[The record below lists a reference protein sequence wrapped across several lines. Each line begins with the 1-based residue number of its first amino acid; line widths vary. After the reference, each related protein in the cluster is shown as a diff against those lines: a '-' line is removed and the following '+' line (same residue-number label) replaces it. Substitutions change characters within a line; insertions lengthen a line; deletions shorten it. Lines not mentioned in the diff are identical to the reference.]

1 LVYNLNVQ
9 RRFAMKKLMLVMALF
24 VVSPVVKSQENT
36 YLVPERANMRINVAV
51 QIAKQLKERGYDKIA
66 VVYMNTSDLCALT
79 AASLVASLKTL
90 GAEAY
95 YLKGADPN
103 LPSKI
108 MNLGANWI
116 YLAYFGERPHEEVQR
131 ALNQDLQ
138 ILASGFERANLIVH
152 PSTLALGFLAGA
164 LVDDKIGEFLSKS
177 NIKGFTVQQG
187 KVEMVSVKVKDL
199 EITIEPEP
207 LPKKE
212 TPKTPTKKR
221 TK

>member
-1 LVYNLNVQ
+1 
-9 RRFAMKKLMLVMALF
+9 MKKLMLIMALF
-24 VVSPVVKSQENT
+24 VVSPVVKSQENPF
-36 YLVPERANMRINVAV
+36 LVPERANMRINVAV
-51 QIAKQLKERGYDKIA
+51 QIAKQLKEIGYDRIA

-90 GAEAY
+90 GVEAY
-95 YLKGADPN
+95 YLKGADPD

-108 MNLGANWI
+108 RNLGANWI
-116 YLAYFGERPHEEVQR
+116 YLAYFGERPYEEVQG
-131 ALNQDLQ
+131 ALNQDLR

-152 PSTLALGFLAGA
+152 PSTLGLGFLAGV
-164 LVDDKIGEFLSKS
+164 LVDDKIGEFLSRS

-212 TPKTPTKKR
+212 TPKTPKTPTRKR
-221 TK
+221 TR

>member
-1 LVYNLNVQ
+1 
-9 RRFAMKKLMLVMALF
+9 MKKLMLVMALF

-36 YLVPERANMRINVAV
+36 YLVPERANMRINVVV
-51 QIAKQLKERGYDKIA
+51 QIAKQLKERGYDRIA

-90 GAEAY
+90 GVEAY
-95 YLKGADPN
+95 YLKGADPD

-108 MNLGANWI
+108 WNLGANWI

-131 ALNQDLQ
+131 ALNQDLR

-152 PSTLALGFLAGA
+152 PSTLGLGFLAGA
-164 LVDDKIGEFLSKS
+164 LVDDEIEEFLSRS

-212 TPKTPTKKR
+212 TPKTPAKKR
-221 TK
+221 TR

>member
-1 LVYNLNVQ
+1 
-9 RRFAMKKLMLVMALF
+9 MKKLMLIMALF
-24 VVSPVVKSQENT
+24 VVAPVVKSQENT
-36 YLVPERANMRINVAV
+36 YLVPERANMRINVVV

-90 GAEAY
+90 GVEAY
-95 YLKGADPN
+95 YLKGADPD
-103 LPSKI
+103 LPLKI
-108 MNLGANWI
+108 KNLGANWT

-131 ALNQDLQ
+131 ALNQDLR
-138 ILASGFERANLIVH
+138 ILASGFEKANLIMH
-152 PSTLALGFLAGA
+152 PSTLGLGFLAGA
-164 LVDDKIGEFLSKS
+164 LVDDKVGEFLNKS

-212 TPKTPTKKR
+212 TPKTPAKKR
-221 TK
+221 TR

>member
-1 LVYNLNVQ
+1 
-9 RRFAMKKLMLVMALF
+9 MKKLMLIMALF
-24 VVSPVVKSQENT
+24 IVAPVVKSQENL

-90 GAEAY
+90 GIEAY
-95 YLKGADPN
+95 YLKGADPD

-116 YLAYFGERPHEEVQR
+116 YLAYFGERPHEEVQK
-131 ALNQDLQ
+131 ALNEDLQ
-138 ILASGFERANLIVH
+138 TLASGFEKANFIVH
-152 PSTLALGFLAGA
+152 PSTLGLGFLAGA

-187 KVEMVSVKVKDL
+187 KVDMVSVKVKDL
-199 EITIEPEP
+199 ELIVEPEP
-207 LPKKE
+207 QPKKE

-221 TK
+221 TR

>member
-1 LVYNLNVQ
+1 
-9 RRFAMKKLMLVMALF
+9 MKKLMLIMALF
-24 VVSPVVKSQENT
+24 IVAPVVKSQENPF
-36 YLVPERANMRINVAV
+36 LVPERANMRINVAV

-90 GAEAY
+90 GVEAY
-95 YLKGADPN
+95 YLKGADPD
-103 LPSKI
+103 LPLKI
-108 MNLGANWI
+108 KNLGANWI
-116 YLAYFGERPHEEVQR
+116 YLTYFGERPHEEVQK
-131 ALNQDLQ
+131 ALNEDLQ
-138 ILASGFERANLIVH
+138 TMASGFEKANLIVH
-152 PSTLALGFLAGA
+152 PSTLGLGFLAGA

-187 KVEMVSVKVKDL
+187 KAEMVSVKVKDL

-212 TPKTPTKKR
+212 TPKTPTRKR
-221 TK
+221 TR

>member
-1 LVYNLNVQ
+1 LVYNLSKEVCYEKTYVGYGT
-9 RRFAMKKLMLVMALF
+9 FYVA
-24 VVSPVVKSQENT
+24 PVVKSQENT

-95 YLKGADPN
+95 YLKGADPD

-108 MNLGANWI
+108 RNLGANWI

-131 ALNQDLQ
+131 ALNQDLR
-138 ILASGFERANLIVH
+138 ILASGFEKANLIVH
-152 PSTLALGFLAGA
+152 PSTLGLGFLAGA
-164 LVDDKIGEFLSKS
+164 LVDDKIGEFLSMS

-187 KVEMVSVKVKDL
+187 KVEMVSVKVKGL

-207 LPKKE
+207 QPKKE
-212 TPKTPTKKR
+212 TPKTPTRKR
-221 TK
+221 TR

>member
-1 LVYNLNVQ
+1 
-9 RRFAMKKLMLVMALF
+9 MKKLMVIMALF
-24 VVSPVVKSQENT
+24 VVAPVVKSQENT
-36 YLVPERANMRINVAV
+36 YLVPERANMRINVVV
-51 QIAKQLKERGYDKIA
+51 QIARQLKERGYDKIA

-90 GAEAY
+90 GVEAY
-95 YLKGADPN
+95 YLKGADPD
-103 LPSKI
+103 LPLKI
-108 MNLGANWI
+108 KNLGANWT

-131 ALNQDLQ
+131 ALNQDLR
-138 ILASGFERANLIVH
+138 ILASGFEKANLIMH
-152 PSTLALGFLAGA
+152 PSTLGLGFLAGA
-164 LVDDKIGEFLSKS
+164 LVDDKVGEFLNKS

-221 TK
+221 TM

>member
-1 LVYNLNVQ
+1 
-9 RRFAMKKLMLVMALF
+9 MKKLMLIMALF
-24 VVSPVVKSQENT
+24 IVAPVVKSQENT

-90 GAEAY
+90 GVEAY
-95 YLKGADPN
+95 YLD

-108 MNLGANWI
+108 RNLGASWI
-116 YLAYFGERPHEEVQR
+116 YLAYFGEKPHEEVQR
-131 ALNQDLQ
+131 ALNQDLR
-138 ILASGFERANLIVH
+138 ILASGFEKANLIVH
-152 PSTLALGFLAGA
+152 PSTLGLGFLAGA
-164 LVDDKIGEFLSKS
+164 LVDDRVGEFLSKS

-207 LPKKE
+207 QLKKE
-212 TPKTPTKKR
+212 TPETPTKKR
-221 TK
+221 TR

>member
-1 LVYNLNVQ
+1 V
-9 RRFAMKKLMLVMALF
+9 KKFMLIMALF

-90 GAEAY
+90 GVEAY
-95 YLKGADPN
+95 YLKGADPD
-103 LPSKI
+103 LPLKI

-116 YLAYFGERPHEEVQR
+116 YLAYFGERPHEEVQK
-131 ALNQDLQ
+131 ALNEDLQ
-138 ILASGFERANLIVH
+138 TLASGFEKANLIAH
-152 PSTLALGFLAGA
+152 PSTLGLGFLVGA

-187 KVEMVSVKVKDL
+187 KVEMVSVKAKDL
-199 EITIEPEP
+199 ELTIEPEP
-207 LPKKE
+207 QPKKE
-212 TPKTPTKKR
+212 TPKTPTNKR
-221 TK
+221 TR

>member
-1 LVYNLNVQ
+1 
-9 RRFAMKKLMLVMALF
+9 MKKLMLIMALF
-24 VVSPVVKSQENT
+24 IVAPVVNSQENPF
-36 YLVPERANMRINVAV
+36 LVPERANMRINVVV

-90 GAEAY
+90 GVDAY

-138 ILASGFERANLIVH
+138 TLASSFEKANLIMH

>member
-1 LVYNLNVQ
+1 
-9 RRFAMKKLMLVMALF
+9 MKKLMLVMALF

-36 YLVPERANMRINVAV
+36 YLVPERANMRINVVV
-51 QIAKQLKERGYDKIA
+51 QIAKQLKERGYDRIA

-90 GAEAY
+90 GVEAY
-95 YLKGADPN
+95 YLKGADPD

-108 MNLGANWI
+108 WNLGANWI

-131 ALNQDLQ
+131 ALNQDLR

-152 PSTLALGFLAGA
+152 PSTLGLGFLAGA
-164 LVDDKIGEFLSKS
+164 LVDDEIEEFLSRS

-199 EITIEPEP
+199 EITIEPEQQ
-207 LPKKE
+207 PKKE

-221 TK
+221 TR

>member
-1 LVYNLNVQ
+1 
-9 RRFAMKKLMLVMALF
+9 MKKLMLVMALF

-36 YLVPERANMRINVAV
+36 YLVPERASMRINVAV

-66 VVYMNTSDLCALT
+66 VVYINTSDLCALT

-95 YLKGADPN
+95 YLKGTDPD

-116 YLAYFGERPHEEVQR
+116 YLAYFGERPHEEVQK
-131 ALNQDLQ
+131 ALNQDLR
-138 ILASGFERANLIVH
+138 ILASGFEKANLIMH
-152 PSTLALGFLAGA
+152 PPILELGFLAGA

-177 NIKGFTVQQG
+177 NIKGFNVQQG

-212 TPKTPTKKR
+212 TPKTPTRKR
-221 TK
+221 TR

>member
-1 LVYNLNVQ
+1 V
-9 RRFAMKKLMLVMALF
+9 KKLMLIMALF
-24 VVSPVVKSQENT
+24 IVAPVVKSQENI

-51 QIAKQLKERGYDKIA
+51 QIAKQLKKRGYDKIA

-90 GAEAY
+90 GVEAY
-95 YLKGADPN
+95 YLKGADPD

-108 MNLGANWI
+108 WNLGANWI
-116 YLAYFGERPHEEVQR
+116 YLAYFGERPYEEVQR
-131 ALNQDLQ
+131 ALNQDLR
-138 ILASGFERANLIVH
+138 ILVSGFEKANLIVH
-152 PSTLALGFLAGA
+152 PSTLGLGFLAGA
-164 LVDDKIGEFLSKS
+164 LVDDEIGEFLSRS

-207 LPKKE
+207 Q
-212 TPKTPTKKR
+212 KTPTKKR
-221 TK
+221 TR

>member
-1 LVYNLNVQ
+1 
-9 RRFAMKKLMLVMALF
+9 MKKLMLIMALF
-24 VVSPVVKSQENT
+24 VVAPVVKSQENT

-90 GAEAY
+90 GVEAY
-95 YLKGADPN
+95 YLKGADPD
-103 LPSKI
+103 LPLKI
-108 MNLGANWI
+108 KNLGANWI
-116 YLAYFGERPHEEVQR
+116 YLAYFGERPHEEVQK
-131 ALNQDLQ
+131 ALNEDLQ
-138 ILASGFERANLIVH
+138 TLASGFEKANLIVH
-152 PSTLALGFLAGA
+152 PSTLGLGFLAGA

-199 EITIEPEP
+199 ELIVEPEP
-207 LPKKE
+207 QPKKE

-221 TK
+221 TR

>member
-1 LVYNLNVQ
+1 
-9 RRFAMKKLMLVMALF
+9 MKKLMLIMALF

-90 GAEAY
+90 GVEAY
-95 YLKGADPN
+95 YLKGADPD
-103 LPSKI
+103 LPLKI
-108 MNLGANWI
+108 KNLGANWI
-116 YLAYFGERPHEEVQR
+116 YLTYFGERPHEEVQK
-131 ALNQDLQ
+131 ALNEDLQ
-138 ILASGFERANLIVH
+138 TLASGFEKANLIVH
-152 PSTLALGFLAGA
+152 PSTLGLGFLAGA

-212 TPKTPTKKR
+212 TPKTPTRKR
-221 TK
+221 TR